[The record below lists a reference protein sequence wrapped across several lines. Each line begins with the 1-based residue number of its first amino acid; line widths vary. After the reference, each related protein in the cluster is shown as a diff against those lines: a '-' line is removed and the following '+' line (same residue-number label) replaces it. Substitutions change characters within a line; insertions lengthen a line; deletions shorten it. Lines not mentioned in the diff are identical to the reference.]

1 MGGYEPPL
9 KLLIFRDNS
18 EGATV
23 SDSTAFQEVDEAVR
37 KDELREW
44 WDRWG
49 TWVVAGAVAVVVAV
63 AATVG
68 WRQYDAGQRAAA
80 SVAYSTAL
88 AKIATD
94 PAAARAELEKQAAE
108 AREPYRSLA
117 TLIVAQLQPT
127 VEEQVTALAAVGPKL
142 SGPELADLATVIA
155 ALKSVDTPK
164 ADEMAARLAS
174 LAGPDRPFRISV
186 REVQAL
192 EAARKGDAKRARELW
207 GEIAKDP
214 GTPQGAAQ
222 RASAML
228 NLFAATE
235 AK

>member
-1 MGGYEPPL
+1 M
-9 KLLIFRDNS
+9 
-18 EGATV
+18 
-23 SDSTAFQEVDEAVR
+23 SDSAVLQEVDEAVR
-37 KDELREW
+37 KDDLKLW
-44 WDRWG
+44 WNRYG
-49 TWVVAGAVAVVVAV
+49 TLVVAGAVAVVVVV
-63 AATVG
+63 AGMVG
-68 WRQYDAGQRAAA
+68 WRQYEAGQRAAA
-80 SVAYSTAL
+80 SAAYSMAL
-88 AKIATD
+88 AKIGPD
-94 PAAARAELEKQAAE
+94 VAAARTDLEKQASD

-117 TLIVAQLQPT
+117 ALIVAQLQSTPD
-127 VEEQVTALAAVGPKL
+127 EQVAALTAVAAKL
-142 SGPELADLATVIA
+142 SVPELADLATVIA

-164 ADEMAARLAS
+164 ADEMAARLDA

-192 EAARKGDAKRARELW
+192 AAVRKGDSKRARELW

-228 NLFAATE
+228 NLYAAAE

>member
-1 MGGYEPPL
+1 M
-9 KLLIFRDNS
+9 
-18 EGATV
+18 

-49 TWVVAGAVAVVVAV
+49 TWVVAGVVAVVVAV
-63 AATVG
+63 AGVVG

-80 SVAYSTAL
+80 SAAYSAAL
-88 AKIATD
+88 AKIGPD
-94 PAAARAELEKQAAE
+94 IAAARADLAKQATD

-117 TLIVAQLQPT
+117 AMIVAHD
-127 VEEQVTALAAVGPKL
+127 EQVAALVAVGPKL
-142 SGPELADLATVIA
+142 AAPELADLATVIA

-164 ADEMAARLAS
+164 ADEMAARLEP

-192 EAARKGDAKRARELW
+192 AAARKGDAKRARELW

-228 NLFAATE
+228 NLYAAAE

>member
-1 MGGYEPPL
+1 M
-9 KLLIFRDNS
+9 
-18 EGATV
+18 
-23 SDSTAFQEVDEAVR
+23 SDSTAFLEVDEAVR
-37 KDELREW
+37 KDELRDW
-44 WDRWG
+44 WGRYG
-49 TWVVAGAVAVVVAV
+49 TWVVAGAMAVVVAV
-63 AATVG
+63 AGMVG
-68 WRQYDAGQRAAA
+68 WRQYDASQRAAA
-80 SVAYSTAL
+80 SVAYSAAL

-94 PAAARAELEKQAAE
+94 MPAARAELEKQAVDAQ
-108 AREPYRSLA
+108 EPYRSLA
-117 TLIVAQLQPT
+117 ALIAAQLRAT
-127 VEEQVTALAAVGPKL
+127 LDEQVAALVDVIPKL
-142 SGPELADLATVIA
+142 TGPELADLATVIA

-164 ADEMAARLAS
+164 ADEMAAKLEP

-192 EAARKGDAKRARELW
+192 AAVRKGDAKRARELW

-228 NLFAATE
+228 NLYAATE

>member
-1 MGGYEPPL
+1 M
-9 KLLIFRDNS
+9 
-18 EGATV
+18 
-23 SDSTAFQEVDEAVR
+23 SDSAALQEVDEAVR
-37 KDELREW
+37 KDELKEW
-44 WDRWG
+44 WDRHG
-49 TWVVAGAVAVVVAV
+49 TWVVAGAVAVVVVV
-63 AATVG
+63 AGLVG

-80 SVAYSTAL
+80 SVAYSAAL
-88 AKIATD
+88 AKIGPDT
-94 PAAARAELEKQAAE
+94 AAARAELEKQATD

-117 TLIVAQLQPT
+117 ALIVAQLRDT
-127 VEEQVTALAAVGPKL
+127 LDEQVAGLVAVGPKL
-142 SGPELADLATVIA
+142 SLPELADLATVIA

-164 ADEMAARLAS
+164 ADEMAARLDP

-192 EAARKGDAKRARELW
+192 AATRKGDAKRARELW
-207 GEIAKDP
+207 SEIAKDP

-228 NLFAATE
+228 NLYAAAE

>member
-1 MGGYEPPL
+1 M
-9 KLLIFRDNS
+9 
-18 EGATV
+18 
-23 SDSTAFQEVDEAVR
+23 SDSAALQEIDEAVR

-44 WDRWG
+44 WDRHG
-49 TWVVAGAVAVVVAV
+49 TWVVAGAVAVVVVV
-63 AATVG
+63 AGLVG

-80 SVAYSTAL
+80 SVAYSAAV
-88 AKIATD
+88 AKIAAD
-94 PAAARAELEKQAAE
+94 PAAARAELEKQATD

-117 TLIVAQLQPT
+117 ALIVAQLRET
-127 VEEQVTALAAVGPKL
+127 LDEQVAGLVAVGPKL
-142 SGPELADLATVIA
+142 SLPELADLATVIA
-155 ALKSVDTPK
+155 ALKSVDTPR
-164 ADEMAARLAS
+164 ADEMAARLDP

-192 EAARKGDAKRARELW
+192 AAARKGDAKRARELW
-207 GEIAKDP
+207 SEIAKDP

-228 NLFAATE
+228 NLYAAAE

>member
-1 MGGYEPPL
+1 L
-9 KLLIFRDNS
+9 
-18 EGATV
+18 
-23 SDSTAFQEVDEAVR
+23 SDSAALQEVDEAVR
-37 KDELREW
+37 KDDLKLW
-44 WDRWG
+44 WNRYG
-49 TWVVAGAVAVVVAV
+49 TLVVAGAVAVVVVV
-63 AATVG
+63 AGTVG

-80 SVAYSTAL
+80 SAAYSMAL
-88 AKIATD
+88 AKIGPD
-94 PAAARAELEKQAAE
+94 VAAARADLEKQATD

-117 TLIVAQLQPT
+117 ALIVAQLQPT
-127 VEEQVTALAAVGPKL
+127 AEEQIAALSAVTAKL
-142 SGPELADLATVIA
+142 TVPELADLAKVIA

-164 ADEMAARLAS
+164 ADEMAAKLDS

-192 EAARKGDAKRARELW
+192 AAVRKGDAKRARELW

-228 NLFAATE
+228 NLYAAAG

>member
-1 MGGYEPPL
+1 M
-9 KLLIFRDNS
+9 
-18 EGATV
+18 

-49 TWVVAGAVAVVVAV
+49 TWVVTGVVAVVVAV
-63 AATVG
+63 AGMVG

-80 SVAYSTAL
+80 SAAYSAAL
-88 AKIATD
+88 AKIGPD
-94 PAAARAELEKQAAE
+94 IAAARADLAKQATD

-117 TLIVAQLQPT
+117 AMIVAQLQT
-127 VEEQVTALAAVGPKL
+127 TLDEQVAALVAVGPKL
-142 SGPELADLATVIA
+142 AAPELADLATVIA

-164 ADEMAARLAS
+164 ADEMAARLEP

-192 EAARKGDAKRARELW
+192 AAARKGDAKRARELW

-228 NLFAATE
+228 NLYAAAE

>member
-1 MGGYEPPL
+1 M
-9 KLLIFRDNS
+9 
-18 EGATV
+18 
-23 SDSTAFQEVDEAVR
+23 SDSAAFQEVDEAVR
-37 KDELREW
+37 KDELKEW
-44 WDRWG
+44 WGHYG
-49 TWVVAGAVAVVVAV
+49 TWVVAGAVAMVVVVAGM
-63 AATVG
+63 VG
-68 WRQYDAGQRAAA
+68 WRQYAAGQRAEA
-80 SVAYSTAL
+80 SVTYSAAL

-94 PAAARAELEKQAAE
+94 MPAARAELEKQAAD

-117 TLIVAQLQPT
+117 VLIVAQLHDT
-127 VEEQVTALAAVGPKL
+127 LDEQVAALVAVAPKL

-155 ALKSVDTPK
+155 ALKSVDSPK
-164 ADEMAARLAS
+164 ADEMAARLEP
-174 LAGPDRPFRISV
+174 LVGPDRPFRISV

-192 EAARKGDAKRARELW
+192 AAVRKGDAKRARELW

-228 NLFAATE
+228 NLYAATE

>member
-1 MGGYEPPL
+1 M
-9 KLLIFRDNS
+9 
-18 EGATV
+18 
-23 SDSTAFQEVDEAVR
+23 SDSAVLQEVDEAVR
-37 KDELREW
+37 KDDLKLW
-44 WDRWG
+44 WNRYG
-49 TWVVAGAVAVVVAV
+49 TLVVAGAVAVVVVV
-63 AATVG
+63 AGMVG
-68 WRQYDAGQRAAA
+68 WRQYDAGQRAVA
-80 SVAYSTAL
+80 SAAYSMAL
-88 AKIATD
+88 AKIGPD
-94 PAAARAELEKQAAE
+94 VAAARAELEKQATD

-117 TLIVAQLQPT
+117 ALIVAQLQNTPD
-127 VEEQVTALAAVGPKL
+127 EQVAALTTMAAKL
-142 SGPELADLATVIA
+142 SVPELADLATVIA

-164 ADEMAARLAS
+164 ADEMAVRLDP

-192 EAARKGDAKRARELW
+192 AAVRKGDAKRARELW

-228 NLFAATE
+228 NLYAAAE

>member
-1 MGGYEPPL
+1 M
-9 KLLIFRDNS
+9 
-18 EGATV
+18 
-23 SDSTAFQEVDEAVR
+23 SDSAVLQEVDEAVR
-37 KDELREW
+37 KDDLKLW
-44 WDRWG
+44 WNRYG
-49 TWVVAGAVAVVVAV
+49 TLVVAGAVAVVVAV
-63 AATVG
+63 AGMVG

-80 SVAYSTAL
+80 SAAYSMAL
-88 AKIATD
+88 AKIGPD
-94 PAAARAELEKQAAE
+94 LAAARADLEKQASD

-117 TLIVAQLQPT
+117 ALIVAQLQTTPD
-127 VEEQVTALAAVGPKL
+127 EQVAALTAVAAKMSV
-142 SGPELADLATVIA
+142 PELADLAKVIA

-164 ADEMAARLAS
+164 ADEMAARLDS

-192 EAARKGDAKRARELW
+192 AAMRRGDAKRARELW

-228 NLFAATE
+228 NLYAAAE

>member
-1 MGGYEPPL
+1 
-9 KLLIFRDNS
+9 
-18 EGATV
+18 V
-23 SDSTAFQEVDEAVR
+23 SDSAAFQEVDEAVR
-37 KDELREW
+37 KDELKEW
-44 WDRWG
+44 WDRYG
-49 TWVVAGAVAVVVAV
+49 TFVVAGAVAIVVAV
-63 AATVG
+63 AAMVG

-80 SVAYSTAL
+80 SAAYSAAL
-88 AKIATD
+88 AKIGPD
-94 PAAARAELEKQAAE
+94 VAAARADLEKQSKE

-127 VEEQVTALAAVGPKL
+127 VEEQVTALSTVGPKL
-142 SGPELADLATVIA
+142 SAPELADLATVIA

-164 ADEMAARLAS
+164 ADEMAAKLEA
-174 LAGPDRPFRISV
+174 LGGADRPFRITV

-192 EAARKGDAKRARELW
+192 AAVRKGDAKRARELW

-228 NLFAATE
+228 NLYAAAE

>member
-1 MGGYEPPL
+1 M
-9 KLLIFRDNS
+9 
-18 EGATV
+18 
-23 SDSTAFQEVDEAVR
+23 SDSAAFQEIDEAVR

-49 TWVVAGAVAVVVAV
+49 TWVVAGAVVVVVAV
-63 AATVG
+63 AGLVG

-80 SVAYSTAL
+80 SVAYSAAV
-88 AKIATD
+88 AKIGPDT
-94 PAAARAELEKQAAE
+94 AAARAELEKQASD

-117 TLIVAQLQPT
+117 ALIVAQLHDT
-127 VEEQVTALAAVGPKL
+127 LDEQVAALTAVAPKL
-142 SGPELADLATVIA
+142 SASELTDLATVIA

-164 ADEMAARLAS
+164 ADEMAARLEP

-192 EAARKGDAKRARELW
+192 AAARKGDAKRARELW

-228 NLFAATE
+228 SLYAATE

>member
-1 MGGYEPPL
+1 M
-9 KLLIFRDNS
+9 S
-18 EGATV
+18 E
-23 SDSTAFQEVDEAVR
+23 STAFQEVDEAVR

-49 TWVVAGAVAVVVAV
+49 TWVVAGAVAVVVA
-63 AATVG
+63 AAGSVG
-68 WRQYDAGQRAAA
+68 WRQYDASQRAAA

-88 AKIATD
+88 AAIPTD
-94 PAAARAELEKQAAE
+94 PAAARAELAKQAAE

-117 TLIVAQLQPT
+117 ALIVAQLQPT
-127 VEEQVTALAAVGPKL
+127 LEEQVAALAAVGPRL
-142 SGPELADLATVIA
+142 SGAELADLAKVIA

-164 ADEMAARLAS
+164 ADEMAAGLDT

-192 EAARKGDAKRARELW
+192 AAARKGDAKRARELW
-207 GEIAKDP
+207 AEIAKDP

-228 NLFAATE
+228 NLYAASET
-235 AK
+235 K

>member
-1 MGGYEPPL
+1 M
-9 KLLIFRDNS
+9 
-18 EGATV
+18 
-23 SDSTAFQEVDEAVR
+23 SDSAVLQEVDEAVR
-37 KDELREW
+37 KDDLKLW
-44 WDRWG
+44 WNRYG
-49 TWVVAGAVAVVVAV
+49 TLVVAGAVAVVVV
-63 AATVG
+63 VVGTVG

-80 SVAYSTAL
+80 SAAYSMAL
-88 AKIATD
+88 AKIGPD
-94 PAAARAELEKQAAE
+94 VAAARADLEKQATD

-117 TLIVAQLQPT
+117 ALIVAQLEKTPD
-127 VEEQVTALAAVGPKL
+127 EQVSALTAVAAKL
-142 SGPELADLATVIA
+142 SVPELADLAKVIA

-164 ADEMAARLAS
+164 ADEMAAKLNS

-192 EAARKGDAKRARELW
+192 EAVRKGDAKRAREIW
-207 GEIAKDP
+207 GEIATDP

-228 NLFAATE
+228 NLYAAAE

>member
-1 MGGYEPPL
+1 M
-9 KLLIFRDNS
+9 
-18 EGATV
+18 
-23 SDSTAFQEVDEAVR
+23 SDSAAFQEVDEAVR
-37 KDELREW
+37 KDELKEW
-44 WDRWG
+44 WDRYG
-49 TWVVAGAVAVVVAV
+49 TFVVAGAVAIVVAV
-63 AATVG
+63 AGMVG

-80 SVAYSTAL
+80 SAAYSAAL
-88 AKIATD
+88 AKIGPD
-94 PAAARAELEKQAAE
+94 VAAARADLEKQSKD

-117 TLIVAQLQPT
+117 ALIVAQLQPT
-127 VEEQVTALAAVGPKL
+127 QEEQVAALSAVGPKL
-142 SGPELADLATVIA
+142 SAPELADLATVIA

-164 ADEMAARLAS
+164 ADEMAAKLDS
-174 LAGPDRPFRISV
+174 LGGPDKPFRISV

-192 EAARKGDAKRARELW
+192 AAVRKGDAKRARELW

-228 NLFAATE
+228 NLYAAAE

>member
-1 MGGYEPPL
+1 M
-9 KLLIFRDNS
+9 
-18 EGATV
+18 
-23 SDSTAFQEVDEAVR
+23 SDSAVLQEVDEAVR
-37 KDELREW
+37 KDDLKLW
-44 WDRWG
+44 WNRYG
-49 TWVVAGAVAVVVAV
+49 TLVVAGAVAVVVAV
-63 AATVG
+63 AGTVG

-80 SVAYSTAL
+80 SAAYSMAL
-88 AKIATD
+88 AKIGPD
-94 PAAARAELEKQAAE
+94 VAAARAELEKQATD

-117 TLIVAQLQPT
+117 ALIVAQLQPT
-127 VEEQVTALAAVGPKL
+127 PEEQVAALSAVAAKL
-142 SGPELADLATVIA
+142 TVPELADLAKVIA

-164 ADEMAARLAS
+164 ADEMAAKLDS

-192 EAARKGDAKRARELW
+192 AAVRKGDAKRARELW

-228 NLFAATE
+228 NLYAAAE

>member
-1 MGGYEPPL
+1 M
-9 KLLIFRDNS
+9 
-18 EGATV
+18 
-23 SDSTAFQEVDEAVR
+23 SDSAVLQEVDEAVR
-37 KDELREW
+37 KDDLKLW
-44 WDRWG
+44 WNRYG
-49 TWVVAGAVAVVVAV
+49 TLVVAGAVAVVVAV
-63 AATVG
+63 AGMVG
-68 WRQYDAGQRAAA
+68 WRQYDASQRAAA
-80 SVAYSTAL
+80 SAAYSMAL
-88 AKIATD
+88 AKIGPD
-94 PAAARAELEKQAAE
+94 LAAARADLEKQASD

-117 TLIVAQLQPT
+117 ALIVAQLETTPD
-127 VEEQVTALAAVGPKL
+127 EQVAALTAVAAKMSV
-142 SGPELADLATVIA
+142 PELADLAKVIA

-164 ADEMAARLAS
+164 ADEMAARLDS

-192 EAARKGDAKRARELW
+192 AAVRKGDAKRARELW

-228 NLFAATE
+228 NLYAAAE

>member
-1 MGGYEPPL
+1 M
-9 KLLIFRDNS
+9 
-18 EGATV
+18 
-23 SDSTAFQEVDEAVR
+23 SDSAAFQEVDEAVR

-44 WDRWG
+44 WDRYG
-49 TWVVAGAVAVVVAV
+49 TLVVAGAVAAVVVVAGM
-63 AATVG
+63 VG
-68 WRQYDAGQRAAA
+68 WRHYDAGQRAAA
-80 SVAYSTAL
+80 STAYSTAV
-88 AKIATD
+88 AKIGPDT
-94 PAAARAELEKQAAE
+94 PAARAELEKQATD

-117 TLIVAQLQPT
+117 AMIVAQLQNTP
-127 VEEQVTALAAVGPKL
+127 EEQVAALTAVGPKL
-142 SGPELADLATVIA
+142 SAPELADLAKVIA

-164 ADEMAARLAS
+164 ADEMAAKLEP

-186 REVQAL
+186 REVEAL
-192 EAARKGDAKRARELW
+192 AAARKGDTKRARELW

-228 NLFAATE
+228 NLYAAAE

>member
-1 MGGYEPPL
+1 M
-9 KLLIFRDNS
+9 
-18 EGATV
+18 
-23 SDSTAFQEVDEAVR
+23 SDSAVLQEVDEAVR
-37 KDELREW
+37 KDDLKLW
-44 WDRWG
+44 WNRYG
-49 TWVVAGAVAVVVAV
+49 TLVVAGAVTVVVVVAGM
-63 AATVG
+63 VG

-80 SVAYSTAL
+80 SAAYSMAV
-88 AKIATD
+88 AKIGPD
-94 PAAARAELEKQAAE
+94 VAAARADLEKQASD

-117 TLIVAQLQPT
+117 ALIVAQLQSTPD
-127 VEEQVTALAAVGPKL
+127 EQVAALTTVAGKL
-142 SGPELADLATVIA
+142 SVPELADLAKVIA

-164 ADEMAARLAS
+164 ADEMASRLDS

-192 EAARKGDAKRARELW
+192 AAVRKGDAKRARELW

-228 NLFAATE
+228 NLYAAAE